1 MLFVPAL
8 PIGSPTGEINQ
19 ISRAEFWLIL
29 MASFESIWGQWN
41 AGYPPAVIDR
51 LYVVSCAAVWLV
63 LAAILGWPIVRC
75 DGLQGRVGGGSVL
88 GLSIASGSALASLC
102 VALNGTTFGPQSRV
116 GLVVWFLT
124 VGCLAYLIAGRF
136 VKNESTELPLNPVPV
151 NEPDPALEYSWARR
165 WMGLTGIGIAWV
177 LGLTVA
183 GACLPSYDADVREHR
198 NMAARQY
205 YLQNRIASSDQQREI
220 NWHQGSMMPA
230 LFWMNPL
237 VGVPPDPLS
246 PAAIRSMMN
255 AVRIGQSVQ
264 ALLWCVAIGLLIASL
279 ARAYGIFASV
289 LATFAIAAHPGLF
302 ELVRLGGGAGEGGL
316 YLVSAISL
324 LLLCRGGDISRD
336 VPLGS
341 LTCIAAGAAG
351 HGWILWLLVTLPIL
365 VRLSSPSAIRQLRR
379 NDLFGTRG
387 LLVCCSLFVFLGL
400 ITVFWGGAFIWALCD
415 AGLAWGRG
423 GEREQAFL
431 VHQLPF
437 FFAAPQGAGEGV
449 GNACLRIVMNS
460 TVHSL
465 HLIPLAAMG
474 LFIARNRTARELGIG
489 FILVCAIWWIL
500 TPQQD
505 RDWVIAVPLLAWP
518 MASGIDWMRER
529 GSSALLAAISGAAL
543 VWSVLVLAA
552 WPMSDN
558 RLLVPIEELAPI
570 TVTDHLAGHPAE
582 KGRGGE
588 KADLAVSVNSVWNGL
603 RGEDRKRRW
612 LLVGSADTFRWLPK
626 VDAYGMD
633 DVDPWESLIM
643 EIESRNKPIASIQ
656 EGLLECGIDYLVLD
670 WEGIRFRDR
679 FLAMNREAMYRNR
692 IHELQQAGLLRRI
705 DWSIES
711 SRSDCFE
718 ISRESVER

>member
-8 PIGSPTGEINQ
+8 PIGSPTGEIDR

-29 MASFESIWGQWN
+29 MASFESVWGQWT

-51 LYVVSCAAVWLV
+51 LYLVSGAAIWLV

-75 DGLQGRVGGGSVL
+75 DGLEGRVGGGSVL
-88 GLSIASGSALASLC
+88 GLSIASGSALASVC

-116 GLVVWFLT
+116 GLAVWFLT
-124 VGCLAYLIAGRF
+124 VGCLAYLVAGRF
-136 VKNESTELPLNPVPV
+136 LKKEPTEYPLNPVPV
-151 NEPDPALEYSWARR
+151 NDPDPALEYSWARR
-165 WMGLTGIGIAWV
+165 WMGLTGIGIAWI

-198 NMAARQY
+198 NMAVRQY

-237 VGVPPDPLS
+237 VGVPPDPLNPS
-246 PAAIRSMMN
+246 TIRSMVD
-255 AVRIGQSVQ
+255 AVLVGQSVQ
-264 ALLWCVAIGLLIASL
+264 ALQWCVAIGLLIASL
-279 ARAYGIFASV
+279 ARAYGVFASV

-316 YLVSAISL
+316 YLVSTLAML
-324 LLLCRGGDISRD
+324 LLRRGGEVAKPI
-336 VPLGS
+336 PLGS
-341 LTCIAAGAAG
+341 LACIAAGAAG
-351 HGWILWLLVTLPIL
+351 HGGILWLLVTLPIL
-365 VRLSSPSAIRQLRR
+365 VRWISPSAIRQLRR
-379 NDLFGTRG
+379 NDLFRMRW
-387 LLVCCSLFVFLGL
+387 LLVYSSLFVFLGL
-400 ITVFWGGAFIWALCD
+400 ITVFWGGASIRAFCD

-423 GEREQAFL
+423 GGREQAFL

-437 FFAAPQGAGEGV
+437 FFASPHGAGEGV
-449 GNACLRIVMNS
+449 GDACLRIVMNS

-465 HLIPLAAMG
+465 HLIPLSAIG
-474 LFIARNRTARELGIG
+474 LLVSRNRTARDLGIG
-489 FILVCAIWWIL
+489 FIVACVIWWIL

-518 MASGIDWMRER
+518 MASGVAWMRER

-558 RLLVPIEELAPI
+558 RLLVPIEQLAPI
-570 TVTDHLAGHPAE
+570 TESDHRAE
-582 KGRGGE
+582 QGRGVA
-588 KADLAVSVNSVWNGL
+588 KADLAVSVNSVFNGL
-603 RGEDRKRRW
+603 SGEDRRRRW

-626 VDAYGMD
+626 VDAYGIN
-633 DVDPWESLIM
+633 DVDPWESLNL
-643 EIESRNKPIASIQ
+643 EIDSQNKPIASVQ

-670 WEGIRFRDR
+670 WEGIRYRDR

-711 SRSDCFE
+711 SRSECFE
-718 ISRESVER
+718 ISRESAER